1 MHPEKLL
8 SQHPL
13 KNGLALEFWDLS
25 RPLLGDRWQV
35 VVEARVAIAVAGD
48 TLPQELRP
56 QLDQVLAAL
65 GEEVVFAKQEVRQFV
80 AAGEVPETLK
90 LIEDQLLTSLRAY
103 LGHPDFARRFIR
115 KKYADQQKPK
125 GWYH

>member
-35 VVEARVAIAVAGD
+35 VVEARVPVAVTAD
-48 TLPQELRP
+48 TVPPDLRP
-56 QLDQVLAAL
+56 QLDRLISVLGKTL
-65 GEEVVFAKQEVRQFV
+65 VFSKQEVRHFVPAAAV
-80 AAGEVPETLK
+80 AALLEQIK
-90 LIEDQLLTSLRAY
+90 DQLLASLRGY
-103 LGHPDFARRFIR
+103 LGHPEFAARFIR
-115 KKYADQQKPK
+115 KKYADYQESHR
-125 GWYH
+125 Y